1 MALKNIPQGSEV
13 ISSDLND
20 NFEYLDGRITTVG
33 SSVTTLQSNIASVN
47 STINSR
53 IDGVDSDIDGLA
65 NVTNPTIT
73 VLSSSG
79 TINLADNSIN
89 RITPS
94 DALTFVLP
102 SVTDNSVF
110 HQILV
115 QVNLTTV
122 KSINVGTTHFFNGK
136 SPELSSVGKY
146 NLMFEFDIN
155 NGFWVCGWMRKS

>member
-1 MALKNIPQGSEV
+1 MN
-13 ISSDLND
+13 N
-20 NFEYLDGRITTVG
+20 NFEYLDDRITTTG
-33 SSVTTLQSNIASVN
+33 SAITTVQSNLASVS

-53 IDGVDSDIDGLA
+53 IDGVDSDIDDLA

-79 TINLADNSIN
+79 TINLTDNSIN
-89 RITPS
+89 RITPN
-94 DALTFVLP
+94 AAVTFVLP
-102 SVTDNSVF
+102 SVTDSSVF

-115 QVNLTTV
+115 QVNLSTV
-122 KSINVGTTHFFNGK
+122 QSINVGTAHFFNGK

-146 NLMFEFDIN
+146 NLIFEFDIN

>member
-1 MALKNIPQGSEV
+1 MTWTRIEYGADITSSALN
-13 ISSDLND
+13 N
-20 NFEYLDGRITTVG
+20 NFEALEDMIVDNATNI
-33 SSVTTLQSNIASVN
+33 TTLQSSIQSVN
-47 STINSR
+47 TNLNSEINNAK
-53 IDGVDSDIDGLA
+53 SDIDDLA

-94 DALTFVLP
+94 AAVTFVLP
-102 SVTDNSVF
+102 IITDSSVF

-122 KSINVGTTHFFNGK
+122 QSIDVGTEHFFNDK